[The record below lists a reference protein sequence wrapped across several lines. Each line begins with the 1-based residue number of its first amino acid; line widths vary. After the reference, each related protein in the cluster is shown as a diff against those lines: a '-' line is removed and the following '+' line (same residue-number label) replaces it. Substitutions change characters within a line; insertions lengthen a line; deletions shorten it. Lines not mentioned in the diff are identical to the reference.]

1 MASGLLL
8 VVALIA
14 GGAAFYRQ
22 LVKRRL
28 SEERAALLVP
38 LEARL
43 VSLCQATGQWP
54 TREAGP
60 VVPTDAHWADA
71 PGFAALGDDLSV
83 PLPEHYGVQIS
94 PGFRGSALRIELVG
108 LPDTAAEDTWHTR
121 RCVRDSAGCHC
132 RTPRVASAATLRS
145 RVAPPQRP

>member
-1 MASGLLL
+1 M
-8 VVALIA
+8 VVALVA
-14 GGAAFYRQ
+14 GGVAVYEQA
-22 LVKRRL
+22 VKRRL

-60 VVPTDAHWADA
+60 VLPTDACFTDA

-83 PLPEHYGVQIS
+83 PLPQHYGVQLS
-94 PGFRGSALRIELVG
+94 PGFRGSVLRIELIG
-108 LPDTAAEDTWHTR
+108 LPDTVAEDTWHTR
-121 RCVRDSAGCHC
+121 RCVRDSEGCHC

-145 RVAPPQRP
+145 RGAPPQRP